1 MLSKRE
7 MEIFKKYEKGDY
19 LDNQHRSDV
28 YDLASIKL
36 ARIGFSSE
44 KDETKETAVLTRLG
58 KSILR
63 REKIRKNPIKN
74 FFYSLINA
82 AI

>member
-7 MEIFKKYEKGDY
+7 MEIFKKYEQGDY
-19 LDNQHRSDV
+19 LEEQYKNDIYN
-28 YDLASIKL
+28 LTSIGL

-44 KDETKETAVLTRLG
+44 EETKETAALTSLG

-63 REKIRKNPIKN
+63 REKIRKNPIKK
-74 FFYSLINA
+74 YISSLINA
-82 AI
+82 AL